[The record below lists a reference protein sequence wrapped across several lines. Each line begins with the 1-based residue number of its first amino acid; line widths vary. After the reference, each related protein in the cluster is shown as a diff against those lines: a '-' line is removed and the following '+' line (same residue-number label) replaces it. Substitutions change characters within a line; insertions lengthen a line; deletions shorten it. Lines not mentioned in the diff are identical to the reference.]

1 MTERTCSE
9 CGKPIKA
16 NSKTGVCRA
25 CYPKWYKTSH
35 KEQERHNNA
44 EWYES
49 HKEERQAKAKETY
62 DPERKKIWRKKY
74 YEDNKDKE
82 QERSNAW
89 RDKDRAANPVKWKQ
103 QAADKTKRFKES
115 GGWAAYYSKNK
126 EHILKRNKEWRQNNK
141 DKINKRMRDRMKE
154 DPQFKLSVILRIRL
168 NEALNNNQK
177 SGSAVDDL
185 GCSIEEL
192 KAYLESKFHPHPI
205 TGEQMT
211 WDNWARNE
219 AGWQI
224 DHEKP
229 FIDFDLTDPEQLK
242 EVCHHTNLRPL
253 WHVDH
258 IEKSKTEK
266 R

>member
-1 MTERTCSE
+1 MTERACSE
-9 CGKPIKA
+9 CGAKIKD
-16 NSKTGVCRA
+16 NSKTGVCRG
-25 CYPKWYKTSH
+25 CYPKWYKINH
-35 KEQERHNNA
+35 KAKEQADNA
-44 EWYES
+44 RWYAE
-49 HKEERQAKAKETY
+49 HQEERKAKAKETY
-62 DPERKKIWRKKY
+62 DPEAKKIWRKKY
-74 YEDNKDKE
+74 YEDNKIAEKK
-82 QERSNAW
+82 RSDAW
-89 RDKDRAANPVKWKQ
+89 RNKDRTANPEKWKKHD
-103 QAADKTKRFKES
+103 AEKAKRFKES

-211 WDNWARNE
+211 
-219 AGWQI
+219 
-224 DHEKP
+224 
-229 FIDFDLTDPEQLK
+229 
-242 EVCHHTNLRPL
+242 
-253 WHVDH
+253 
-258 IEKSKTEK
+258 
-266 R
+266 